1 MNDKNEGDS
10 TRTIPR
16 TIHCFFSGGRDSA
29 LACYIAFQVAGLR
42 NWKYK
47 LIHIDTTIGLEE
59 TEDYV
64 RRYAEWLGAEL
75 VVIRPDHTFEEY
87 VAMYPYWPHVYPPQM
102 RWCYHKLKRIPFER
116 YLKMNYRDGDLLVLG
131 VRRSESLFREREYN
145 SVFTAKYYSESKVQA
160 KVWLPLL
167 HVTDDRIDE
176 LIEKL
181 GIPKSPVWRIIGSS
195 GECFCLAGATK
206 RKVAQAV
213 KAYPELGERLA
224 EIDDIIHEHRRK
236 GESYPIFLK
245 KDKIRLKVWLQDVM
259 RQPTLSDYIKYEGKA
274 CQGSCML

>member
-1 MNDKNEGDS
+1 MSNKNEGDS
-10 TRTIPR
+10 TK

-29 LACYIAFQVAGLR
+29 LSCFIAYRVSRLR
-42 NWKYK
+42 NWGFR
-47 LIHIDTTIGLEE
+47 LVHINTTIGLED
-59 TEDYV
+59 TERYV
-64 RRYAEWLGAEL
+64 KRYAEWLGTEL
-75 VVIRPDHTFEEY
+75 VVLRPDHTFEEY
-87 VAMYPYWPHVYPPQM
+87 VAMYPYWPHVYPPRM

-181 GIPKSPVWRIIGSS
+181 GIPKSPVWRVIGSS

-206 RKVAQAV
+206 RKIMQAV
-213 KAYPELGERLA
+213 KVYPELGQRLA
-224 EIDDIIHEHRRK
+224 KIDDIIHEHRRK

-245 KDKIRLKVWLQDVM
+245 KEKIRLKVWLQDVM
-259 RQPTLSDYIKYEGKA
+259 RQPTLSDYIKSVSYTH
-274 CQGSCML
+274 LTLPTILRV

>member
-213 KAYPELGERLA
+213 KAYPELGERLIK
-224 EIDDIIHEHRRK
+224 IDDIIHANRKK

-245 KDKIRLKVWLQDVM
+245 KDKIRLKVWLQDVV
-259 RQPTLSDYIKYEGKA
+259 RQPTLSDYINYEGKA